1 MAVLDPDG
9 NNDKH
14 VPGSKGF
21 EYLPS
26 NYQYLTMEQKFR
38 ILALKEQF
46 TSIADNP
53 KLAYELF
60 MDVVVM
66 NFAQLNTF
74 KKLLKD
80 DAPKMPSP
88 IELEEIIR
96 KRKEG
101 EN

>member
-1 MAVLDPDG
+1 MAVLEPDN

-21 EYLPS
+21 DYLPS
-26 NYQYLTMEQKFR
+26 NYNLLTMEQKFR

-66 NFAQLNTF
+66 NFSQLNVF
-74 KKLLKD
+74 KQLMKD
-80 DAPKMPSP
+80 DVPKMPSP
-88 IELEEIIR
+88 QDIEEMVR
-96 KRKEG
+96 KIKEG